1 MLHLIA
7 NNKLTIQ
14 GVNDMYAQEYID
26 YLVHFHGDR
35 DYFECH
41 EILEEYWKKIDP
53 GNKESILVGFILL
66 AVSSYHHRRNNFSG
80 AKRTLIKA
88 TEIFRRQDQQIHSFG
103 LEKESFFELM
113 EEVLKQIEAQKPYD
127 SMNLPIS
134 DNQLLESCIRTCRMK
149 GYTWGTK
156 SDLTNNELIDRHSTR
171 DRSDVIQERM
181 QSLKN
186 KQNKSRE

>member
-1 MLHLIA
+1 
-7 NNKLTIQ
+7 
-14 GVNDMYAQEYID
+14 MYAQEYID

-41 EILEEYWKKIDP
+41 EILEEYWKKVDR

-66 AVSSYHHRRNNFSG
+66 AVSTYHHRRNNFSG
-80 AKRTLIKA
+80 AVRTLIKA
-88 TEIFRRQDQQIHSFG
+88 TEIFKKQEQKIHSFG
-103 LEKESFFELM
+103 LDKEGFFILIQERLKLM
-113 EEVLKQIEAQKPYD
+113 EAQKPYD
-127 SMNLPIS
+127 SMNLPIG
-134 DNQLLESCIRTCRMK
+134 DAQLIEACIRTCRMK
-149 GYTWGTK
+149 GFTWGTE
-156 SDLTNNELIDRHSTR
+156 SDLTNEELIHRHSTR